1 MFGASSALLFPE
13 ELTGPVLVAKDMAM
27 ILPQLKTL
35 YSLGDCGKK
44 LFGPSLSR
52 GARSHMN
59 KFLRALL
66 GPLAAKPFIQESDEE
81 KMRSLCD
88 NEIESK
94 GLAKHVDGDQKFKVR
109 YRGKLQEHEATTW
122 NEIRDCHLEGECCY
136 SYSFTCFGCVR
147 KRAANCFN
155 VGVAKMGRL
164 LIQALVFFVLGRCN
178 WKDIR

>member
-52 GARSHMN
+52 GARSYMN
-59 KFLRALL
+59 KFLRTLL
-66 GPLAAKPFIQESDEE
+66 DPLAAKPLIQESDEE
-81 KMRSLCD
+81 NVRSLCD

-94 GLAKHVDGDQKFKVR
+94 GLAKRVDGFQKFKIR
-109 YRGKLQEHEATTW
+109 YRGQLQEHEVMTW
-122 NEIRDCHLEGECCY
+122 NEIRDCQMEG
-136 SYSFTCFGCVR
+136 
-147 KRAANCFN
+147 
-155 VGVAKMGRL
+155 
-164 LIQALVFFVLGRCN
+164 
-178 WKDIR
+178 